1 MASSS
6 LLAENE
12 NLARNLSVV
21 SAAGLSALDAL
32 DRHQAPAEN
41 WKTEQTTILQQA
53 AKPDYTQVLLM
64 VVPPIQKLV
73 EYVSLRGG
81 CSASK

>member
-1 MASSS
+1 
-6 LLAENE
+6 
-12 NLARNLSVV
+12 VV

-73 EYVSLRGG
+73 EYVSPAGG
-81 CSASK
+81 CSGSN